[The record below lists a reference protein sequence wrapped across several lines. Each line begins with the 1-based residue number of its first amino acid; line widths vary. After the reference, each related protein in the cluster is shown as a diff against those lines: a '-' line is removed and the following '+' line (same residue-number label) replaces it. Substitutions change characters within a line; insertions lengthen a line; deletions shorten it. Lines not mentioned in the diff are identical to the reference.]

1 MAINKVN
8 RFSVTPRILSTKFV
22 CVLTTLSRP
31 TLWRLEKA
39 GKFPEKIQLS
49 PNRVGYDAIKVENWI
64 AEGGCNISAPVE
76 SNLLLIQAKP
86 KVMQNYAAEA
96 KVSHAT

>member
-1 MAINKVN
+1 
-8 RFSVTPRILSTKFV
+8 
-22 CVLTTLSRP
+22 
-31 TLWRLEKA
+31 
-39 GKFPEKIQLS
+39 
-49 PNRVGYDAIKVENWI
+49 
-64 AEGGCNISAPVE
+64 VE